1 MMRDRFEPPKPW
13 RTLLDLE
20 RPIPSLP
27 AFTRA
32 RAMARAKEAV
42 VNPPGIPLMARA
54 AGLPRWTLPLAIAGA
69 SLGTFAVARHIDS
82 AAQPPVRLVVADA
95 PPGTNLR
102 ARARAWSPLDPEAT
116 AMAAEAGVT
125 RDGLT
130 RRAPHAATAPS
141 PGELLLLQGARAA
154 VAASDF
160 ATAREALQE
169 HARRFPAGQ
178 LTEER
183 EALRAKT
190 LLGLGR
196 PQEARQAARAFEARF
211 PDSVLGPA
219 VSSLTHAPL

>member
-32 RAMARAKEAV
+32 RAIARARDAIG
-42 VNPPGIPLMARA
+42 NPPQAPLVMRA
-54 AGLPRWTLPLAIAGA
+54 AGIPRWTLPLAIAGA
-69 SLGTFAVARHIDS
+69 SLATFGVAHHIDS

-95 PPGTNLR
+95 PLGMATNSKP
-102 ARARAWSPLDPEAT
+102 RAWGSLEPEAS
-116 AMAAEAGVT
+116 AASDETSGA
-125 RDGLT
+125 RDGLA
-130 RRAPHAATAPS
+130 RRAPRASAPS

-154 VAASDF
+154 LAASDF
-160 ATAREALQE
+160 ATARNALLE
-169 HARRFPAGQ
+169 HARRFPSGQ

-183 EALRAKT
+183 EALRVKT

-219 VSSLTHAPL
+219 VSSLTLAP